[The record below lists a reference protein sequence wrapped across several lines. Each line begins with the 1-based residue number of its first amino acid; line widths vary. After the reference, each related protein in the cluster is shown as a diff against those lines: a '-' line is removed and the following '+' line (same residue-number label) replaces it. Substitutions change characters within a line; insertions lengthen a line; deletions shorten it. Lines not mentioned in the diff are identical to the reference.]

1 MKYAQSHNMHNHII
15 CTFGDTLCT
24 IQVPNV
30 AFYAE
35 NKFEMM

>member
-1 MKYAQSHNMHNHII
+1 MKHAQQFLIRM
-15 CTFGDTLCT
+15 FGDTLCT

-35 NKFEMM
+35 HKFEMM

>member
-1 MKYAQSHNMHNHII
+1 MKHAQQSLI